1 VFGANRLI
9 EKMDKVYIEGERG
22 GQSGQFYYVRRE
34 PLPIISVHAH
44 YPGGVAGTPSFLAFC
59 AEAHLIFC
67 PYLTAFE
74 PIERLDIAQAHPII
88 SGRQ

>member
-1 VFGANRLI
+1 VFGANRSI

-22 GQSGQFYYVRRE
+22 GQSDQFYCVRHE
-34 PLPIISVHAH
+34 LLPTISVHAH
-44 YPGGVAGTPSFLAFC
+44 CPGGVAGTPSFLAFY

-67 PYLTAFE
+67 PYLTAFK

-88 SGRQ
+88 TGRQ